1 MRVTRHVLW
10 RGGRAEEQVPAD
22 YEKEPLAE
30 NDVVNVCDITRQ
42 RILGFGGAF
51 TDSAAYNYMCMSG
64 EVKKKTLETLF
75 GADGLK
81 YDFCRI
87 PMASSDFSPYMYDNA
102 QGKGGVM
109 TGFDINEDKKYKIPF
124 IKDALEFTG
133 GKIRFFASPWSPPAF
148 MKDNASRL
156 HGGRLLEK
164 YYTAWADCFCRFIES
179 YAEEGIDISAVTV
192 QNEPN
197 ASQTWESCVYDAGEE
212 AKFAAELKNAFK
224 KRGIGAKILV
234 WDHNKERLAERA
246 FAAFEK
252 NAADGAAFH
261 WYSGSHFD
269 AVEILRDMY
278 PEKWIIESEF
288 CTSLK
293 NPGRSY
299 AGEILGN
306 LRCGA
311 NAITEWNLILDKS
324 GGPWHDRSGG
334 CAAPVMFDAA
344 SGQIRKGIHYYP
356 MYMISHF
363 ASGGADALRTTA
375 YDPRLEAF
383 ACRRDDGNVAVFV
396 MNAADRDM
404 PVRLRV
410 FGRHVYSFRLER
422 GEVSAL
428 LLK

>member
-1 MRVTRHVLW
+1 
-10 RGGRAEEQVPAD
+10 
-22 YEKEPLAE
+22 
-30 NDVVNVCDITRQ
+30 
-42 RILGFGGAF
+42 
-51 TDSAAYNYMCMSG
+51 
-64 EVKKKTLETLF
+64 
-75 GADGLK
+75 
-81 YDFCRI
+81 
-87 PMASSDFSPYMYDNA
+87 
-102 QGKGGVM
+102 
-109 TGFDINEDKKYKIPF
+109 
-124 IKDALEFTG
+124 
-133 GKIRFFASPWSPPAF
+133 
-148 MKDNASRL
+148 
-156 HGGRLLEK
+156 
-164 YYTAWADCFCRFIES
+164 
-179 YAEEGIDISAVTV
+179 
-192 QNEPN
+192 
-197 ASQTWESCVYDAGEE
+197 
-212 AKFAAELKNAFK
+212 
-224 KRGIGAKILV
+224 
-234 WDHNKERLAERA
+234 
-246 FAAFEK
+246 
-252 NAADGAAFH
+252 
-261 WYSGSHFD
+261 
-269 AVEILRDMY
+269 MY

-396 MNAADRDM
+396 MNAADGDM